1 MRFARSL
8 NLRPG
13 VLLGALAAML
23 ALSACASD
31 AEKKNIPNVGPC
43 PPAHVLGDAARL
55 VQFNGPE
62 AFANVGFTGEVR
74 QVRSSCRY
82 VGSDPIEMKLEIDL
96 AFGRGPAAQGDTYT
110 YNYWVAVTRRDVSVL
125 AKKPYSIKVEF
136 PKGAQRMAVTETIE
150 KIIIP
155 RAKPDTSGA
164 NFEVLAGFDLTKEQ
178 IEFNREGK
186 RFRIQVQD

>member
-8 NLRPG
+8 KLRPG
-13 VLLGALAAML
+13 VLLGALVATL
-23 ALSACASD
+23 ALSACASNAD
-31 AEKKNIPNVGPC
+31 KKNIPNVGPC

-62 AFANVGFTGEVR
+62 AYANVGFTGEVR

-155 RAKPDTSGA
+155 RASAETSGA

>member
-13 VLLGALAAML
+13 VLFGALAATL
-23 ALSACASD
+23 ALSACANGPD
-31 AEKKNIPNVGPC
+31 KDKIPNVGPC

-96 AFGRGPAAQGDTYT
+96 AFGRGPAAQGDTFV
-110 YNYWVAVTRRDVSVL
+110 YNYWVAVTRRDIAVL
-125 AKKPYSIKVEF
+125 AKKPYSVKVTF
-136 PKGAQRMAVTETIE
+136 PKGAQRMAVTETVE

-155 RAKPDTSGA
+155 RANADTSGA

-178 IEFNREGK
+178 VEFNREGK

>member
-1 MRFARSL
+1 MRFACFS

-13 VLLGALAAML
+13 VLLGAMAALL
-23 ALSACASD
+23 ALGACASD

-62 AFANVGFTGEVR
+62 SFANVGFTGEVR

-82 VGSDPIEMKLEIDL
+82 VGADPIDMTLEIDL
-96 AFGRGPAAQGDTYT
+96 AFGRGPAAKGDSYT
-110 YNYWVAVTRRDVSVL
+110 YNYWVAVTRRDVTVL

-150 KIIIP
+150 RIVIP
-155 RAKPDTSGA
+155 RANADTSGA
-164 NFEVLAGFDLTKEQ
+164 NFEILAGFDLTKEQ

-186 RFRIQVQD
+186 RFRIQVED

>member
-13 VLLGALAAML
+13 VLLGALAATF
-23 ALSACASD
+23 ALSACANGPDKS
-31 AEKKNIPNVGPC
+31 NIPNVGPC

-96 AFGRGPAAQGDTYT
+96 AFGRGPAAQGDTFT
-110 YNYWVAVTRRDVSVL
+110 YNYWVAVTRRDIAVL
-125 AKKPYSIKVEF
+125 AKKPYSVKVTF
-136 PKGAQRMAVTETIE
+136 PKGAQRMAVTET
-150 KIIIP
+150 
-155 RAKPDTSGA
+155 
-164 NFEVLAGFDLTKEQ
+164 V
-178 IEFNREGK
+178 
-186 RFRIQVQD
+186 

>member
-13 VLLGALAAML
+13 VLLGAVAAVL
-23 ALSACASD
+23 ALSACANGD
-31 AEKKNIPNVGPC
+31 KKNIPNVGPC

-62 AFANVGFTGEVR
+62 AYANVGFTGEVR

-125 AKKPYSIKVEF
+125 AKKPYSVKVEF
-136 PKGAQRMAVTETIE
+136 PKGAQRMAVTETVE
-150 KIIIP
+150 QIIIP
-155 RAKPDTSGA
+155 RANAETSGA

>member
-8 NLRPG
+8 KLRPG
-13 VLLGALAAML
+13 VLLGALAATL
-23 ALSACASD
+23 ALSACASNAD
-31 AEKKNIPNVGPC
+31 KKRIPNVGPC

-62 AFANVGFTGEVR
+62 AFSSVGFTGEVR

-110 YNYWVAVTRRDVSVL
+110 YNYWVAVTRRDVAVL

-155 RAKPDTSGA
+155 RASAETSGA

>member
-13 VLLGALAAML
+13 VLLGALAAAL
-23 ALSACASD
+23 ALTACASD
-31 AEKKNIPNVGPC
+31 AEKKNTPNVGPC

-62 AFANVGFTGEVR
+62 AYANVGFTGEVR

-82 VGSDPIEMKLEIDL
+82 VGNDPIEMKLEIDL
-96 AFGRGPAAQGDTYT
+96 AFGRGPAAQGDSFT
-110 YNYWVAVTRRDVSVL
+110 YNYWVAVTRRDVAVL
-125 AKKPYSIKVEF
+125 AKKPYSIKVNF
-136 PKGAQRMAVTETIE
+136 PKGAQRMAVTETVQQ
-150 KIIIP
+150 IIIP
-155 RAKPDTSGA
+155 RANADTSGA